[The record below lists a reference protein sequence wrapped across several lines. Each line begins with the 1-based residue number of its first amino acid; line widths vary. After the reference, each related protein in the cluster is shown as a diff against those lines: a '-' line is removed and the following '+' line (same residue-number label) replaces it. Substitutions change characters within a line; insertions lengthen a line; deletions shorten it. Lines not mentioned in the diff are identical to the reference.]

1 MKMDLILTNFQFFS
15 KYFIAFRHQKSILR
29 KRMTKMGKETK
40 NWIQE
45 KKRKKKGKKK
55 KKEKEKKEK
64 KIKNEKKERKDK
76 KDKKIKRLKR

>member
-15 KYFIAFRHQKSILR
+15 KYFMAFWHQKSILR

-45 KKRKKKGKKK
+45 KKEKKKKKKRKKKGK

-64 KIKNEKKERKDK
+64 KIKNEKKRK
-76 KDKKIKRLKR
+76 KR